1 MADDWQKARKNYRT
15 GGLEI
20 FFSFFLLP
28 PIAITAGAAKP
39 AAPCPHKAGTAP
51 RLGAEG
57 KATTW
62 ASRNWV
68 AGASSWDAGWEC

>member
-1 MADDWQKARKNYRT
+1 MADDWQKAGYNFRANGFRN
-15 GGLEI
+15 I
-20 FFSFFLLP
+20 FLLFLLP
-28 PIAITAGAAKP
+28 SIAITVGAAEP

-68 AGASSWDAGWEC
+68 AGASSWDASEEC